1 MIGRISSG
9 KFPAG
14 IFNYLE
20 REKSEIISKNVFG
33 SSPSELTKEFLLCAE
48 LNPRVEKIIKHH
60 VISFAPEDK
69 DKLNPEM
76 LNDLINDYLEKSGY
90 TNNQY
95 AAFIHNDSQ
104 QKHLHLVIN
113 KVDFDGKN
121 THPYYEKKQARKILM
136 ELEEKYDLRK
146 TPEKSLNPEKNY
158 NRGEKEMIERYEKKN
173 KRTDKM
179 LLKELIQE
187 GLNRA
192 KTEDRFIYLMNLN
205 GIKTEKNK
213 AGNGYRFHFKGRTY
227 KASSVDRNLSYAKIQ
242 EHFQKF
248 HNPHKNHIISTET
261 TKTID
266 NRDYNIST
274 DSPQNSPGYTGIN
287 LPGNSPGVNEDEKEA
302 EKKKKKKRNNDR
314 GMSL

>member
-9 KFPAG
+9 KYPAG

-33 SSPSELTKEFLLCAE
+33 SSPAELTKEFLLCAE

-69 DKLNPEM
+69 DKINSEM
-76 LNDLINDYLEKSGY
+76 LNNLINDYLEKSGY

-95 AAFIHNDSQ
+95 AAFMHNDTH

-158 NRGEKEMIERYEKKN
+158 NRGEKEMIERYN
-173 KRTDKM
+173 KTHKPTDKM
-179 LLKELIQE
+179 LLKNLIKE
-187 GLNRA
+187 GLIRA
-192 KTEDRFIYLMNLN
+192 KTEDRFIFLMGKN
-205 GIKTEKNK
+205 GVKVEKNK
-213 AGNGYRFHFKGRTY
+213 AGNGYRFHYNGRIYKGSTI
-227 KASSVDRNLSYAKIQ
+227 DRNLSYAKIQ
-242 EHFQKF
+242 EHFEKS
-248 HNPHKNHIISTET
+248 HNLHKNHIITET
-261 TKTID
+261 IKPSD
-266 NRDYNIST
+266 NKDYNIST
-274 DSPQNSPGYTGIN
+274 NSPQISSGYTGTN
-287 LPGNSPGVNEDEKEA
+287 LPGNSPGENED
-302 EKKKKKKRNNDR
+302 EKKKKKKRNNDHE
-314 GMSL
+314 LNL